1 MAPIPP
7 NKKLTATQ
15 AAVLASQT
23 SRYNKANRGGALA
36 RSIWDYLPEVSYP
49 DIPEMDYQ
57 HFSDYTIPHL
67 NQWAVEVYE
76 GLPRYE
82 DFPGIVRNFPYN
94 EPVTRKTIPIQPQT
108 KNKQVEQQVKKQK
121 KDKQKKQAQQKQ
133 VRNYSSSSHP
143 SIKYSFSGAD
153 CRAWGY
159 FSSDIKQATIKPQ
172 TILIDSLGTISIS
185 IHESKSPVR
194 RLGHMAPVGYTRAIR
209 TIAGS
214 MVLTIIGSEHP
225 LKELSS
231 VDPRSIV
238 YYSQDANNSGNIVT
252 KMSPFNLILL
262 YQSELPGS
270 KGAKLELKGV
280 EFINE
285 GIVTSVNDLVSEVVL
300 QFVAL
305 DIVSFDEGNSYRPT
319 IEGG

>member
-1 MAPIPP
+1 MAPP
-7 NKKLTATQ
+7 KKNVDVAK
-15 AAVLASQT
+15 AAQLVSQT
-23 SRYNKANRGGALA
+23 SKNEKDPFPWDDQSVFDYVLEEIEESYRYYSGMSTETAG
-36 RSIWDYLPEVSYP
+36 DYLYYQRERLSGFYPHNSASY
-49 DIPEMDYQ
+49 
-57 HFSDYTIPHL
+57 FSRLGPTGYLSDEQQKQQQQQIK
-67 NQWAVEVYE
+67 QQ
-76 GLPRYE
+76 
-82 DFPGIVRNFPYN
+82 
-94 EPVTRKTIPIQPQT
+94 KKQIQ
-108 KNKQVEQQVKKQK
+108 QQVKQQK
-121 KDKQKKQAQQKQ
+121 KVQQKKQAQQKQ

-252 KMSPFNLILL
+252 KISPFNLILL

-305 DIVSFDEGNSYRPT
+305 DIVSFDE
-319 IEGG
+319 EKDFFDKLWMV